1 VKPEILALIPAR
13 GGSKSIPHKNIRPF
27 AGHPLIAYSIA
38 AGLQAQA
45 VTRVIV
51 STDDEQ
57 IAAVARQYGAETPFL
72 RPAEFAQDNTPDLPV
87 FEHALGWLVEHENYR
102 PEVVVQLRPTSPIR
116 PPDCVDSAVRLL
128 LEHPEADSVRG
139 VVPSGQN
146 PHKMWRISAEGCM
159 TPLLNVDGLAEPY
172 NAPRQALPP
181 TYWQTGHID
190 AIRVATIFAKQSLS
204 GEVILPLVIDPKYT
218 IDIDTLNDWRRAEWL
233 IAQGD
238 LPLVTPERLIGTRDH
253 QRPLPQKV
261 TLVMF
266 DFDGVMTDNHAWVDQ
281 DGREAVMVNRSD
293 GMGIALLRK
302 AGIPAVVLSTETN
315 PVVAARCKKLKLPV
329 VQGLDDKTST
339 LRAWLETH
347 HIDPAGAV
355 YVGNDIND
363 LPCFPLVGCA
373 VAVADSHPEV
383 LAQADLVLTS
393 NGGQGA
399 VRELCELVL
408 KNNGVLTT
416 TAEDTYRKAYGI
428 EQHHQ

>member
-1 VKPEILALIPAR
+1 MPEILALIPAR
-13 GGSKSIPHKNIRPF
+13 GGSKSIPRKNILPF

-38 AGLQAQA
+38 AGLQAQT

-51 STDDEQ
+51 STDDEE
-57 IAAVARQYGAETPFL
+57 IAAVAREYGAETPFL
-72 RPAEFAQDNTPDLPV
+72 RPAEFAQDNTTDLPV
-87 FEHALGWLVEHENYR
+87 FEHALGWLAEHENYR

-116 PPDCVDSAVRLL
+116 PPDCVDGAVRLL

-146 PHKMWRISAEGCM
+146 PHKMWRIGPDGRM
-159 TPLLNVDGLAEPY
+159 RPLLTVDGLAEPY

-190 AIRVATIFAKQSLS
+190 AIRTAISTAQKTLS
-204 GEVILPLVIDPKYT
+204 GEVILPLIIDPQYT

-233 IAQGD
+233 IAQGN
-238 LPLVTPERLIGTRDH
+238 LPMVTPGSSNGAPR
-253 QRPLPQKV
+253 RPRTMPQKV
-261 TLVMF
+261 SLVVF

-281 DGREAVMVNRSD
+281 DGREAVMVNRGD
-293 GMGIALLRK
+293 GMGIGLLRK

-315 PVVAARCKKLKLPV
+315 PVVTARCKKLQLPV
-329 VQGLDDKTST
+329 VQGLHDKTST

-347 HIDPAGAV
+347 AVDPAGTI

-363 LPCFPLVGCA
+363 LPCFPLVSFA

-383 LAQADLVLTS
+383 LAQADLVLACK
-393 NGGQGA
+393 GGQGA

-408 KNNGVLTT
+408 RNNGAIST
-416 TAEDTYRKAYGI
+416 TAEETYRKVYSI
-428 EQHHQ
+428 K